1 MQHLLEDIQADQ
13 TKKKT
18 IQQGEDVQEELDCK
32 KLKLRLDAVDV
43 LMEKKEEAQRVMGGL
58 REGKCG

>member
-1 MQHLLEDIQADQ
+1 M
-13 TKKKT
+13 
-18 IQQGEDVQEELDCK
+18 QEELDCK